1 MEQTSILIVDDDTS
15 MSKSMAL
22 ILKRKGYEVTVAGSG
37 PESIELIKTRPFD
50 ITFMDIKMPIMNG
63 VEAFEEIKKIRPESV
78 VIMMTAYAFEELIQK
93 ALQIGAY
100 GIIQKPLDI
109 DRMIKSIE
117 EVETKGLGMLLMIV
131 DDDPGTATTLKHIL
145 TRKGHLVAVASTGED
160 AIELAKVQDYDILFI
175 DIKLP
180 TINGL
185 QTYLEIRKIR
195 PDVIGIMI
203 TGYRQEVSE
212 LVDVALQQSA
222 YTVLYKPFN
231 MEALIE
237 IVNEIEKKRKKARAQ
252 S

>member
-1 MEQTSILIVDDDTS
+1 MAEKTSILIVDDDTS
-15 MSKSMAL
+15 MSRSMAL
-22 ILKRKGYEVTVAGSG
+22 ILKRKGYDVTIAGSG
-37 PESIELIKTRPFD
+37 QDGIENIRKRPFD

-93 ALQIGAY
+93 ALEEGAY
-100 GIIQKPLDI
+100 GIIQKPFDI
-109 DRMIKSIE
+109 DRMISSIE
-117 EVETKGLGMLLMIV
+117 EVKTRGLGMLLMVV

-145 TRKGHLVAVASTGED
+145 TRKGHRVAVASTGED
-160 AIELAKVQDYDILFI
+160 AIELVKATDYDILFI
-175 DIKLP
+175 DMKLP

-195 PDVIGIMI
+195 HDVIGIIM

-212 LVDVALQQSA
+212 LVDAALQQSA

-237 IVNEIEKKRKKARAQ
+237 IVNEIEKKKNDRT
-252 S
+252 